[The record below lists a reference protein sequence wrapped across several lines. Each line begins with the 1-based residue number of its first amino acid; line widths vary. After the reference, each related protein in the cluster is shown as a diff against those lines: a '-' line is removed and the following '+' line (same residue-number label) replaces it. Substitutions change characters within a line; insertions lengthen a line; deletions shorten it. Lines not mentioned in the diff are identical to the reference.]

1 MHIGPLREMTAARMS
16 GRQIGRESARH
27 ASPGCH
33 ERMVDLA
40 GKRITIWGAAFK
52 PEADD
57 IRVAL
62 ALALAV
68 ALALALALAH
78 RLHELGAAVTVTDPQ
93 ALDNARNTHPEL
105 D

>member
-1 MHIGPLREMTAARMS
+1 
-16 GRQIGRESARH
+16 
-27 ASPGCH
+27 
-33 ERMVDLA
+33 MVDLA

-57 IRVAL
+57 IRDSL
-62 ALALAV
+62 AF
-68 ALALALALAH
+68 ALALAH

>member
-1 MHIGPLREMTAARMS
+1 MREMTAARMS

-27 ASPGCH
+27 ASPGCR

-40 GKRITIWGAAFK
+40 GRRITIWGAAIK

-57 IRVAL
+57 SRDSP
-62 ALALAV
+62 ALAV
-68 ALALALALAH
+68 AVAVAVAVAH
-78 RLHELGAAVTVTDPQ
+78 RLHELGAAVTVTAAQ